1 MTWLVSKKCQ
11 THAKKEREIMEFMIS
26 VVLFIF
32 IVVVTVNLLSIFL
45 IIFCYAI
52 LPLTLLI
59 LAAKFSENKIL
70 CLILISLSIIAGY
83 FLFPEMVRQV
93 ISYKWQA

>member
-1 MTWLVSKKCQ
+1 
-11 THAKKEREIMEFMIS
+11 MEFMIS

-32 IVVVTVNLLSIFL
+32 IFVVAINLLSILL
-45 IIFCYAI
+45 IIFCYAV
-52 LPLTLLI
+52 LPITLFI
-59 LAAKFSENKIL
+59 FAVKFSENKIL
-70 CLILISLSIIAGY
+70 CLILVALSIVSGY